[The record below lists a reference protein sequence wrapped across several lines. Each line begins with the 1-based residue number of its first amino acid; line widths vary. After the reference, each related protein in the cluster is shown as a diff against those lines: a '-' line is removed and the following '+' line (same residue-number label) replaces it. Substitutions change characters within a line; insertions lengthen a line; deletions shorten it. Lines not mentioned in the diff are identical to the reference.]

1 MTIAQVSK
9 QYDLTPDTLRYYERI
24 GLLPPVHR
32 SRGGIRDYDEEDCR
46 WIQFI
51 HCMRSAGLPIEAL
64 TQYVTLFR
72 QGDDTK
78 QARKEILLEQRAL
91 LAARIAAQQA
101 VLGRLDHKIERYE
114 QETLEQEAEL
124 KR

>member
-78 QARKEILLEQRAL
+78 QARKEILLEQRRL